1 MKMPKLGGFTTFVK
15 KHLDMSALGVVLA
28 GLALPSLALMVSNR
42 LELTSR
48 FSQVPVIGTILGND
62 LGQVALGITVSSALA
77 YAAVNF
83 AGVNEKTAIA
93 ANMTAIGVLTAGA
106 LVSRFPTLNEYFKS
120 VNPISGMHGYR
131 GRLNGYRGGYL
142 GYLGNAHGGMHSMGE
157 APEMLPAPQDA
168 QLFGVGSAPRVN
180 IF

>member
-1 MKMPKLGGFTTFVK
+1 MKMPKLGGFTGFVK
-15 KHLDMSALGVVLA
+15 KHMDLSALGVILA
-28 GLALPSLALMVSNR
+28 GLALPSVALMVSNR

-48 FSQVPVIGTILGND
+48 FSNVPVIGNILGND
-62 LGQVALGITVSSALA
+62 LGQVALGVGVSAALA

-106 LVSRFPTLNEYFKS
+106 LVSRFPQLNTYFKS
-120 VNPISGMHGYR
+120 VNPLNGYSG
-131 GRLNGYRGGYL
+131 NIAGYRGGYL
-142 GYLGNAHGGMHSMGE
+142 GYLGNAHEGMGE
-157 APEMLPAPQDA
+157 MEMLAEPQSD
-168 QLFGVGSAPRVN
+168 QLFGMGAAPRVN